1 MSTATASYIRSHLPD
16 GTLVAITV
24 FESSAFEEAGLT
36 NITDDTVRE
45 DLISVLPTFASG
57 GTDIGAGMELCR
69 EVSPKLCEQN
79 FVYLQGQIALSVV
92 SFGKFKMIRTR
103 LKLVCLI

>member
-24 FESSAFEEAGLT
+24 FESSAYEEAGLT

-45 DLISVLPTFASG
+45 DLASVLPTHASG
-57 GTDIGAGMELCR
+57 GTNIGDGMELCR
-69 EVSPKLCEQN
+69 QVSPQN
-79 FVYLQGQIALSVV
+79 
-92 SFGKFKMIRTR
+92 
-103 LKLVCLI
+103 